1 MLTGREEFPQPKK
14 VTLAVDFDEAGHL
27 HMVMNEL
34 AGIADRLPLV
44 TQIHPTSRSSTTEDL
59 EDAIRDLTRHFTY
72 LAHTVANRDRQ
83 AHRYPRRHT
92 AQLREGTAAL
102 ARAATPTGRAL
113 ASLGEAVTVTGH
125 LHHLTHSPT
134 EPGHAEDL
142 QHTRTVLNGH
152 ITQARTHLL
161 AAARQLRADAHRLLT
176 AQAPAASS
184 ALTTLPV
191 PAASSSHR
199 GHGR

>member
-1 MLTGREEFPQPKK
+1 
-14 VTLAVDFDEAGHL
+14 
-27 HMVMNEL
+27 MNEL
-34 AGIADRLPLV
+34 ANVADRLPLV

-72 LAHTVANRDRQ
+72 LAHITATRDRQ
-83 AHRYPRRHT
+83 AHRYPGRYT
-92 AQLREGTAAL
+92 AQLREVTTAL

-113 ASLGEAVTVTGH
+113 AALGEAVTATGH
-125 LHHLTHSPT
+125 LHHLTHSPPG
-134 EPGHAEDL
+134 PGHAEDL
-142 QHTRTVLNGH
+142 QHTIEVLDVH
-152 ITQARTHLL
+152 VTQARGHLF

-176 AQAPAASS
+176 AQAPAAPS

-191 PAASSSHR
+191 PAASSSPR

>member
-59 EDAIRDLTRHFTY
+59 EDAIRDLARHFTY
-72 LAHTVANRDRQ
+72 LAHTVATRDRQ
-83 AHRYPRRHT
+83 AQRYPHRYTH
-92 AQLREGTAAL
+92 QLRQGTTAL
-102 ARAATPTGRAL
+102 AHAATPTGNAL
-113 ASLGEAVTVTGH
+113 AALGEAVTAAGR

-134 EPGHAEDL
+134 GPGHTDDL
-142 QHTRTVLNGH
+142 LHTRTVLNGH

-176 AQAPAASS
+176 AQTPAAPS

-191 PAASSSHR
+191 PAASTSPR

>member
-1 MLTGREEFPQPKK
+1 
-14 VTLAVDFDEAGHL
+14 
-27 HMVMNEL
+27 MNEL
-34 AGIADRLPLV
+34 ANVADRLPLV

-59 EDAIRDLTRHFTY
+59 EDAIRDLTSHFTY
-72 LAHTVANRDRQ
+72 LAYTVATRDRQ
-83 AHRYPRRHT
+83 ARRYPRRHT
-92 AQLREGTAAL
+92 AQLREGTTAL
-102 ARAATPTGRAL
+102 ARAAAPTGRAL
-113 ASLGEAVTVTGH
+113 AALGEAVNAAGR

-142 QHTRTVLNGH
+142 LHTRNVLDGH
-152 ITQARTHLL
+152 ITRARTHLF

-176 AQAPAASS
+176 AQAPAAPS

-191 PAASSSHR
+191 PAASASPR